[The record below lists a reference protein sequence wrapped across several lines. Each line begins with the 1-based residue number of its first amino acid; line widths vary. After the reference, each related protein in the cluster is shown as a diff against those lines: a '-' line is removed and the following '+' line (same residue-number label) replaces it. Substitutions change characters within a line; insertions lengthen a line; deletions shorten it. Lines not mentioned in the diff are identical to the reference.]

1 MLTWKAS
8 PSSGVALYRV
18 LRQAVSWQAFV
29 GSTSSTSL
37 SVPLTANTV
46 TFYVA
51 AENAAGKLSVLS
63 APVTLTA
70 SKGGK

>member
-8 PSSGVALYRV
+8 PSRGVALYRV
-18 LRQAVSWQAFV
+18 FREAVSWQACV
-29 GSTSSTSL
+29 GSTSSMSL
-37 SVPLTANTV
+37 NTPLTENSV

-63 APVTLTA
+63 APATLTV